1 MSDNNE
7 IDLYEFLQDCTHWVK
22 RLCKAVV
29 RFIQGFLRLC
39 VRKWWIVLPIILLAV
54 GAALYY
60 SRLDN
65 RTYKVNAIAVLNGF
79 STTQFEQVFSPLY
92 STDDTLFV
100 YMQVRP
106 DEPIMRYI
114 SDKTISRP
122 RTFSVIDY
130 NCDSTIDMVDYKHK
144 IAVGDTTIMHDHIAM
159 QFRIKRRNI
168 SKLPEVT
175 EALMTYLNSN
185 PTLQSAYEAYL
196 PTLDREV
203 RFNHD
208 QIEKLD
214 SLTSAFYFN
223 NNPSEQLF
231 YKNTKDGEGIF
242 LGERRIHLFLDNI
255 YAHIAHTGVVDQRKQ
270 LATAPVVLVNN
281 FVIDPKPVNPP
292 LKCVVLFGLFGWLL
306 GAFIALIIEQR
317 KSIAAWLK

>member
-7 IDLYEFLQDCTHWVK
+7 IDLYEIMQGCTRFAK
-22 RLCKAVV
+22 RFCNAVV
-29 RFIQGFLRLC
+29 RFIQEFLRLC
-39 VRKWWIVLPIILLAV
+39 VRKWWIVLPLILLSV

-79 STTQFEQVFSPLY
+79 TTSQFEQVFSPLY

-122 RTFSVIDY
+122 CTFSVIDY
-130 NCDSTIDMVDYKHK
+130 NCDSTIDMVDYERK
-144 IAVGDTTIMHDHIAM
+144 IAMGDTTIMHDHIAM

-168 SKLPEVT
+168 HKLPEVS

-185 PTLQSAYEAYL
+185 HTLQSAYEAYL

-242 LGERRIHLFLDNI
+242 LGERRIHLFLNNI

-281 FVIDPKPVNPP
+281 FVIDPKPVNSP
-292 LKCVVLFGLFGWLL
+292 LKCVLLFGLAGWLL
-306 GAFIALIIEQR
+306 GAFIALILEQR
-317 KSIAAWLK
+317 KAIVAWLK

>member
-7 IDLYEFLQDCTHWVK
+7 IDLYELLHDCTDWVK
-22 RLCKAVV
+22 RFCKAIV

-39 VRKWWIVLPIILLAV
+39 VRKWWIVLPLILLAV

-79 STTQFEQVFSPLY
+79 TTTQFEQVFSPLY
-92 STDDTLFV
+92 STDDTLFI

-144 IAVGDTTIMHDHIAM
+144 IGVGDTTIMHDHIAM

-168 SKLPEVT
+168 SKLPEVS

-281 FVIDPKPVNPP
+281 FVIDPKPVNAP
-292 LKCVVLFGLFGWLL
+292 LKCVVLFGLVGWLL
-306 GAFIALIIEQR
+306 GAFLALIIEQR
-317 KSIAAWLK
+317 KSISAWLK